1 VRILIADFDTRRSE
15 ALTDAC
21 EARGHRVL
29 GAPHGAAALEIALE
43 HAPEVVVCPV
53 DLAVIDGARLEEIL
67 RGNPRTRHA
76 SFVFLVKDDL
86 DAPMAMDPRDAT
98 VVSPWPASA
107 VLERVE
113 AVVSRTQ
120 RFGGS
125 RPASEI
131 EGNLSQISVVDLLE
145 IFQMNQKSGTVRI
158 WGSAQGASG
167 MIVIRDGQVSDASVP
182 LTDGS
187 AIVAEK
193 ALYRLLTWKEGRFEF
208 APGDSASEP
217 GRIHKPTRAL
227 IMEGMRQIDEW
238 ARIRSELPPE
248 DGRVGLGEGSSEL
261 AEDGNELTRDALQ
274 AVEAYRRVRDVVDHC
289 AYPDYQVLRVL
300 AGLLARGVLTYDSAG
315 SGDGGTSSSG
325 SGLFTPNQLRRLREW
340 AAAQR
345 SRPGSVLKVVVSAGD
360 ANGLGKFHEAL
371 RECPDFMSDPRL
383 LRDRERR
390 GRLGPL
396 GHFPLGHDMS
406 LRLLFVPPG
415 RAYTSLWAVASH
427 GAVGAIQRP
436 AGPAGSRLATTKS
449 IAKHMQALG
458 ARRVI
463 YLFFE
468 PHGELPDDLGSELLD
483 VDDGSIFALPET
495 ATEDRVAR
503 LCHAFGRLLP

>member
-29 GAPHGAAALEIALE
+29 GAPHGAAALELALE

-76 SFVFLVKDDL
+76 SFVFLVKDEL

-98 VVSPWPASA
+98 VVSPWSA
-107 VLERVE
+107 VSVLERIE
-113 AVVSRTQ
+113 AVVNRTQ
-120 RFGGS
+120 RFGGA

-158 WGSAQGASG
+158 WGSAQGAAG
-167 MIVIRDGQVSDASVP
+167 MIVVKDGQVSDASVP

-193 ALYRLLTWKEGRFEF
+193 ALYRLLTWTEGRFEF
-208 APGDSASEP
+208 APGDSAMEP

-238 ARIRSELPPE
+238 ARIRAELPPE
-248 DGRVGLGEGSSEL
+248 DGRLALGEGSAEL
-261 AEDGNELTRDALQ
+261 AEEGNELTREALE
-274 AVEAYRRVRDVVDHC
+274 AVQAYRRVRDVVDHC

-300 AGLLARGVLTYDSAG
+300 AGLLARGVLTYDQAAG
-315 SGDGGTSSSG
+315 GDAGGSSG

-360 ANGLGKFHEAL
+360 AAVLGKFHEAL

-415 RAYTSLWAVASH
+415 RAYTPLWAVASH
-427 GAVGAIQRP
+427 GAVGAILLP
-436 AGPAGSRLATTKS
+436 AGPVGSRLSTTKS
-449 IAKHMQALG
+449 IGTHLQSLG
-458 ARRVI
+458 PRRLI

-468 PHGELPDDLGSELLD
+468 PHGEIADDVRSELLD
-483 VDDGSIFALPET
+483 VEDSAIFALPESS
-495 ATEDRVAR
+495 TEDRVAR